1 MATPINR
8 CDKAVNTLHMHDVAV
23 NTDAEEASSKRCS
36 ACCWKIPA
44 VDDMNI
50 ISAEEF
56 RDKSL
61 DGLTNVCD
69 KAVSVLRNTITSLGK
84 VLKEQKFHP
93 LQFKEVFAVPIQ
105 NLEVG
110 KLKLENLLIDIRTQ
124 YHDIHFKDDRYF
136 CNTYLKVRDLKDWG
150 YRFVDYASATVALA
164 MIVVEAAKAQNPQP
178 EQSSMIQ
185 HWGITGG
192 FLVLSKV
199 LSAATDYRSKKTL
212 EKEQR
217 KNTLLHLKY
226 RCEKAK
232 EAAAIIDVL
241 KAFTCSIDEIDP
253 IELKTQFKR
262 SIRAIKEVNGG
273 VVSSSTAKEL
283 KKELGSLMEEKIF
296 QDAGS
301 AAVLQYKYE
310 KRVLKKIFM
319 AWNQQRFEIDETR
332 GGADLSALGEGGHT
346 IVEVTE
352 TGIVGDP
359 RLKEVFREW
368 NHRRAEADS
377 AAGVRG
383 FLPDDQSGRL
393 KEEDRGGNGKEME
406 AVVVDMV
413 PFDHE
418 EGRNIS
424 ANLQYGTGK
433 EAEALTLPLSTSALA
448 GQSNNPY
455 LSPPNLFATM
465 SRYLETTV

>member
-1 MATPINR
+1 MVTPINR
-8 CDKAVNTLHMHDVAV
+8 CDKAVNTLNMYDVAV

-36 ACCWKIPA
+36 ACFWKIPA
-44 VDDMNI
+44 IDAVKI
-50 ISAEEF
+50 ISAEEL

-69 KAVSVLRNTITSLGK
+69 KAVSVLRNTVTSLGK

-124 YHDIHFKDDRYF
+124 YHDIYFEDDRYF

-164 MIVVEAAKAQNPQP
+164 MIVVEAAKAQNPQT

-199 LSAATDYRSKKTL
+199 LSAATDYRSKKTF

-226 RCEKAK
+226 RCDKAK

-241 KAFTCSIDEIDP
+241 KAFTRSIDEIDL
-253 IELKTQFKR
+253 IELKMQLKR
-262 SIRAIKEVNGG
+262 SIRAIKEENGG
-273 VVSSSTAKEL
+273 VVSRSTAKML

-301 AAVLQYKYE
+301 DAVLHYKYE
-310 KRVLKKIFM
+310 MRVMKRIFT

-332 GGADLSALGEGGHT
+332 AGADLSALQEEGHT

-352 TGIVGDP
+352 TGRVKDP
-359 RLKEVFREW
+359 RLKEIFREW
-368 NHRRAEADS
+368 NYRRAEAES
-377 AAGVRG
+377 AAGVSG
-383 FLPDDQSGRL
+383 FLPEDQIGQL
-393 KEEDRGGNGKEME
+393 TEEDRGGTGKEIE
-406 AVVVDMV
+406 AVVVDIV
-413 PFDHE
+413 PFEHE

-424 ANLQYGTGK
+424 ANLQYGAGK
-433 EAEALTLPLSTSALA
+433 EAKVLTLPLSTSALA

-465 SRYLETTV
+465 SRNLETNV